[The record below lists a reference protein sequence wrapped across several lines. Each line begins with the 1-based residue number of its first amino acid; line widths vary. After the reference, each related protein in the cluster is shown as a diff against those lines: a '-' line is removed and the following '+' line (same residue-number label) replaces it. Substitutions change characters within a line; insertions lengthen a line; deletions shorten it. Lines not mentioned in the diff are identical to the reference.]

1 MENITKFILIFSV
14 ILIIIIII
22 LPKKSENINK
32 INIQK
37 VSKYKN
43 SSKAHKS
50 MENSSNIH
58 KANSLVLSCI
68 DYRFI
73 GQTMDYLY
81 GINNKNDFDYFVL
94 AGASL
99 GYNQSIDTSGIWSS
113 TYEEHIRIAI
123 KLHHIKEII
132 VIDHMDCGYYS
143 AIYGEEVNTPQK
155 EEYKHKYNINKFIDT
170 LKTNREFSYLSYTGL
185 LLKVDDE
192 NKIKFN
198 VIYEDH

>member
-14 ILIIIIII
+14 ILIIFIII
-22 LPKKSENINK
+22 LPNKSENNINK

-37 VSKYKN
+37 VSKN
-43 SSKAHKS
+43 SSENHKS
-50 MENSSNIH
+50 MENSSIIH
-58 KANSLVLSCI
+58 NANSLVLSCI

-73 GQTMDYLY
+73 GPTMDYIY
-81 GINNKNDFDYFVL
+81 GLNNKNDFDYFVL
-94 AGASL
+94 AGSSL
-99 GYNQSIDTSGIWSS
+99 GYNQSIDTSGIWSI

-143 AIYGEEVNTPQK
+143 AIYGEEVNTPEK
-155 EEYKHKYNINKFIDT
+155 EEYRHKYNINKFIDT
-170 LKTNREFSYLSYTGL
+170 LKNNPEFSYLSYTGL
-185 LLKVDDE
+185 LINVDDE
-192 NKIKFN
+192 NNLKFN